1 MPRSNGRSA
10 TVGRADAERP
20 APSTVPDES
29 YYRLIVVQRASRPE
43 RLIGMK
49 LLGSRNTARTFHL
62 PLHRTVLCLDCDE
75 CFEIGAERCPVCG
88 SAAWASVA
96 RFLEGDMK
104 NERRPR
110 SRSIAFS

>member
-1 MPRSNGRSA
+1 MIVA
-10 TVGRADAERP
+10 QP
-20 APSTVPDES
+20 AG
-29 YYRLIVVQRASRPE
+29 RPE

-49 LLGSRNTARTFHL
+49 LLGSRHMARTFHL
-62 PLHRTVLCLDCDE
+62 PLYRTVLCLDCDE

-88 SAAWASVA
+88 SGAWASVA

-110 SRSIAFS
+110 TRSIAFS